1 MYWLFLQRLI
11 FTHYTTKLRM
21 DHQQTNSIYDMIEV
35 VVSFIIK
42 NLLGIMSILFGV
54 TTKIYMVRRQA
65 KRVTPSQCRLSVL
78 IAGSA
83 GTLAWYVTKDT
94 SLMDYQ
100 KAVICGFAPF
110 VIEPITLRVV
120 LWVDPIIDAI
130 MTSIKRFFNKQN
142 KN

>member
-1 MYWLFLQRLI
+1 
-11 FTHYTTKLRM
+11 
-21 DHQQTNSIYDMIEV
+21 MIEV
-35 VVSFIIK
+35 VISFIIK

-54 TTKIYMVRRQA
+54 TTKIYMLRRQA
-65 KRVTPSQCRLSVL
+65 KRVTHSQCRLSVL

-110 VIEPITLRVV
+110 VIEPIAIRVV

-130 MTSIKRFFNKQN
+130 MTAIKRFFTKQN
-142 KN
+142 K